1 MTNITKLRGLLAEAT
16 PGNQLV
22 LVHYMP
28 ALLDRLDKLEAEDTE
43 LRARLDKLEAVAE
56 AGVEFYKEN
65 PYNTMKGYAVRDLLK
80 TWETLECE

>member
-28 ALLDRLDKLEAEDTE
+28 ALLDRLDKLEA
-43 LRARLDKLEAVAE
+43 VAE
-56 AGVEFYKEN
+56 AASE
-65 PYNTMKGYAVRDLLK
+65 LLITSK
-80 TWETLECE
+80 KLDEALATLDSKLGETE